1 MAKTAAV
8 ATIPN
13 AGAMSEF
20 IGAFDVP
27 SKVTDYVYKCRF
39 SHCWNGIAT
48 RHSDTMD
55 CKFFVDGKGVVL
67 GLAHPGF
74 VAFRDRAGRNP
85 SDREASYI
93 AAEYLRKGS
102 QVFVEGKLRTRKWQ
116 DTEGHDRYSTEIHL
130 TPYNGVL
137 TFLDSRRDGERPA
150 GGEPAGSTG
159 PGGDPDGEIPF

>member
-1 MAKTAAV
+1 MAHAGSS
-8 ATIPN
+8 TIPN
-13 AGAMSEF
+13 AGAMSDF

-27 SKVTDYVYKCRF
+27 SKVTDYVYRCRF

-74 VAFRDRAGRNP
+74 VEFAARAKRNL

-93 AAEYLRKGS
+93 AAEYLRGRLEQEDEHPLYDVS
-102 QVFVEGKLRTRKWQ
+102 AADLLRIVEKLAIR
-116 DTEGHDRYSTEIHL
+116 
-130 TPYNGVL
+130 
-137 TFLDSRRDGERPA
+137 
-150 GGEPAGSTG
+150 
-159 PGGDPDGEIPF
+159 